1 MRPGLFPRKKR
12 NLQGSQT
19 RVNPHSLNVESQSSS
34 LMVKNQELSLMMSYA
49 TLGEHESR
57 LEKDIS
63 AINSALAK
71 HYRGMDYR
79 NGYLF
84 LGEVRAELAR
94 EIKKVIDRE
103 L

>member
-1 MRPGLFPRKKR
+1 
-12 NLQGSQT
+12 
-19 RVNPHSLNVESQSSS
+19 
-34 LMVKNQELSLMMSYA
+34 
-49 TLGEHESR
+49 
-57 LEKDIS
+57 
-63 AINSALAK
+63 
-71 HYRGMDYR
+71 MDYR